1 MRHVGTVSAPEVKN
15 YSPSELREAVVSH
28 DISINGFAMMVG
40 VGSQQIR
47 NVLSGKRN
55 PSRLLRIRIGE
66 VLGQLDREQ
75 ANQPPPPTQPD
86 GIEPRVR
93 GL

>member
-15 YSPSELREAVVSH
+15 FTPAELREAVVSR

-66 VLGQLDREQ
+66 VLNALDRE
-75 ANQPPPPTQPD
+75 ADQPPPQQPD
-86 GIEPRVR
+86 GIAQRIR
-93 GL
+93 HL